1 MEQAVENSQTAA
13 KIAGIMGGMGP
24 EATVDFM
31 ARVLAAT
38 DAATDQE
45 HIHMLVD
52 HNPRVPDRHAS
63 ISGSGPDA

>member
-1 MEQAVENSQTAA
+1 MENSQTAA

-52 HNPRVPDRHAS
+52 HNPRVPDPVSYTHLTLPTICS
-63 ISGSGPDA
+63 V